1 MSETGCATTYI
12 HEDCVQAAL
21 PNLVNDLTAG
31 RLADLFKALS
41 DPTRVRIV
49 SLLAGAELCVC
60 DLSAALGMSQ
70 SAVSH
75 QLRTLRDMRLVRW
88 RRDGRQIFYTLDDE
102 HVAVAWTTLGTN
114 DAWLLIRRIERLHR
128 ATHIDNR

>member
-1 MSETGCATTYI
+1 VSDTVCAETYI
-12 HEDCVQAAL
+12 HEECVRVAL
-21 PNLVNDLTAG
+21 PNLVDESTAG
-31 RLADLFKALS
+31 RLADTFKALS

-60 DLSAALGMSQ
+60 DLAAALGMSQ

-102 HVAVAWTTLGTN
+102 HVADLF
-114 DAWLLIRRIERLHR
+114 RRGLDHV
-128 ATHIDNR
+128 THG

>member
-12 HEDCVQAAL
+12 HVDCVEEAL
-21 PNLVNDLTAG
+21 PNLVDALTAG
-31 RLADLFKALS
+31 RLADMFKALS

-60 DLSAALGMSQ
+60 DLSAVLQMSQ

-75 QLRTLRDMRLVRW
+75 QLRTLRDMRLVRR

-102 HVAVAWTTLGTN
+102 HVADLFRRGLDHVAHG
-114 DAWLLIRRIERLHR
+114 
-128 ATHIDNR
+128 

>member
-1 MSETGCATTYI
+1 MNDSQCAETYI

-21 PNLVNDLTAG
+21 PNLVNDGIAV
-31 RLADLFKALS
+31 RLAETFKALS

-49 SLLAGAELCVC
+49 SLLAASELCVC
-60 DLSAALGMSQ
+60 DLAAALGMSQ

-75 QLRTLRDMRLVRW
+75 QLRTLRDLRLVRW

-102 HVAVAWTTLGTN
+102 HVADLFQRGLAHVAH
-114 DAWLLIRRIERLHR
+114 E
-128 ATHIDNR
+128 